1 MKRLQKFGTENGK
14 HALVHNYLY
23 LVPNGLR
30 DTIINVRLE
39 KIFVQRIFVER
50 WKSLRRSELQSLRVA
65 ERLLVSLII
74 NDLVLRLDL
83 LERVVRAISSNSLEE
98 YIDAGLISLELEDNS
113 VINILLAEATCRLIR
128 KHQDDLF
135 GLKIDVRKTLAI
147 LNEWFW
153 GEGSGESFVGGYA
166 LFIKH
171 YLPPLIFASI
181 VGFIDYVC
189 LDKKVLDRANRAHG
203 IPRIEPD
210 EIGEQ
215 PTEEFRDSGSDTSRW
230 WFAHQLQNWLKEHQ
244 KGVVSRNAILHQ
256 IDRSLV
262 PSVDQDTAAHLY
274 IDWVRY
280 LITFG
285 SRRKATLKPSTVEQ
299 YARLVFR
306 HLFESVNPQLSSD
319 DFLVQHIESPNIPI
333 LSDIAGSS
341 AQQLNAALDALK
353 TYLVEVHRVET
364 DMAKMQGYEVMVEA
378 EIIWPGEIVEAVRR
392 ARLIPDRTLSANCS
406 IAFVLSTLVRLRIS
420 ELLALQI
427 RDFQVSE
434 LEAALLV
441 TIRKSKSEAGER
453 TVRVPLEQADLIV
466 EFVRYRTQVDKAQEK
481 SSIWGNYEVDD
492 VYRKPDFIAQLNGIL
507 KQVTADPAAR
517 FHWLS
522 HSKATT
528 EFWQLFSSHSR
539 YFKQPNPVF
548 ALAADLGHLS
558 YHTSWS
564 TYTHCVDHL
573 IALAARNLWGS
584 IPREY
589 LPSWDFRLWLSAAS
603 INTYKSAVRR
613 GTSRGLS
620 TGQSHARLIY
630 GKEPK
635 RTSPPFCQGAI
646 QFPSFQEIWPDK
658 KMIVGLT
665 VLDIFNLVCLLI
677 RTDGVDRANLIQQFG
692 IDREIFDRLYWV
704 LGQYGLLE
712 SASAWNPDVLRYSTY
727 LEKAFCSGFRNT
739 TKSMMSAL
747 TAGSF
752 NPKEDYFYLR
762 EIVTSKNLVLPLH
775 DPRFKK
781 LVEFLKASRVEPE
794 QCSFEVGVLVPGSD
808 SDQLINLF
816 KYIYLYA
823 PSVTYSKGSGRKQVR
838 LHIYKPDS
846 RSTSTAFNSENES
859 LVGSATEK
867 RSRSGNR
874 AAIGVCVQAAFFCQI
889 VVWDLQQRGGL

>member
-1 MKRLQKFGTENGK
+1 MKRLQKFGTENRK

-39 KIFVQRIFVER
+39 KVFVQRIFVER

-83 LERVVRAISSNSLEE
+83 LEKAVRAISAISLEQ

-113 VINILLAEATCRLIR
+113 AINIPLAEATCRLIR
-128 KHQDDLF
+128 RHQDDLF
-135 GLKIDVRKTLAI
+135 GLKIDVQKTLANI
-147 LNEWFW
+147 DKWFW
-153 GEGSGESFVGGYA
+153 GGGSRESFVGGYA
-166 LFIKH
+166 LFIKQ

-189 LDKKVLDRANRAHG
+189 LDKKVLDRANRTHVT
-203 IPRIEPD
+203 PTIEPD
-210 EIGEQ
+210 EINGQ
-215 PTEEFRDSGSDTSRW
+215 QTEEFRDSGSDTSRW

-285 SRRKATLKPSTVEQ
+285 SRRKASLKPSTVEQ

-306 HLFESVNPQLSSD
+306 HLFESINPQLSSD

-341 AQQLNAALDALK
+341 AQQLNAALHVLK

-528 EFWQLFSSHSR
+528 EFWQLFSGHSP
-539 YFKQPNPVF
+539 YLKPPNPVF
-548 ALAADLGHLS
+548 ALVADLGHLS
-558 YHTSWS
+558 YCTSWS

-573 IALAARNLWGS
+573 IAQAARNLWGS

-589 LPSWDFRLWLSAAS
+589 LPSWDFRVWLSCTS
-603 INTYKSAVRR
+603 LNTYKSTVRR
-613 GTSRGLS
+613 GKSRGVS
-620 TGQSHARLIY
+620 TGQSHSRLVY

-646 QFPSFQEIWPDK
+646 QFPSFDEIWPGK
-658 KMIVGLT
+658 KTIVGLT

-677 RTDGVDRANLIQQFG
+677 RADGVDRADLIQQFG

-712 SASAWNPDVLRYSTY
+712 SASAWSPDVLRYSSY
-727 LEKAFCSGFRNT
+727 LEKAFCWGFRNT
-739 TKSMMSAL
+739 TKSMISAL
-747 TAGSF
+747 NAAGF

-762 EIVTSKNLVLPLH
+762 EIIKSKNLVLPLH

-781 LVEFLKASRVEPE
+781 LLEFLKASQVEPE

-816 KYIYLYA
+816 KYTYLRM
-823 PSVTYSKGSGRKQVR
+823 PRVSHCKGSGRRQIR
-838 LHIYKPDS
+838 LHIFKSDLN
-846 RSTSTAFNSENES
+846 STSSAFKSENEL
-859 LVGSATEK
+859 LVQGVAVK
-867 RSRSGNR
+867 RSRPGNR
-874 AAIGVCVQAAFFCQI
+874 AAIGVCIQAVLFCQV
-889 VVWDLQQRGGL
+889 VVWDLRQRGRL